1 MPNYE
6 CYSKEVSMI
15 KNRNEVTTFLNY
27 CLQNNKP
34 FFAYQLPKENVIHIG
49 VQKDAD
55 LCDYQCLNDLDGNK
69 GFVFSPFD
77 ADGIHKSWFIRS
89 DIDLEAS
96 EICADSFNL
105 LRDNRFSF
113 DNSSDLGVVF
123 ESSQEL
129 YYQQVKR
136 MINDLQQK
144 ALDKVILS
152 RIEVLDGI
160 GRSQATSSFLKL
172 TEAYDSAFV
181 FYVSIPG
188 VGTWI
193 GASPETLLSVNNNS
207 FETVAL
213 AGTQKIGNRLIDQ
226 IIWEEKEVNEQA
238 FVSRY
243 IENIFA
249 EHQLNEIDKEGPRTV
264 QAGNVVHL
272 KTSYRLPLKMNF
284 DQLSNFVKDLHPTP
298 AVCGLPKTKAI
309 TLIKKIEKHDR
320 EYYAGYLGPINSIT
334 DFSLFVNLRSMKVLE
349 NQMALF
355 VGGGITADSTP
366 EKEWEE
372 TCLKAQTLLNVITK

>member
-1 MPNYE
+1 
-6 CYSKEVSMI
+6 MI

-27 CLQNNKP
+27 CLQNNNP
-34 FFAYQLPKENVIHIG
+34 FFAYQLPKEKEIHVG

-55 LCDYQCLNDLDGNK
+55 LCDYQNLNELVENK

-77 ADGIHKSWFIRS
+77 TDGIHKAWCIRS

-96 EICADSFNL
+96 EIKTESIQLLGNEELSFV
-105 LRDNRFSF
+105 
-113 DNSSDLGVVF
+113 NSSDLGEVF
-123 ESSQEL
+123 GSSQAL
-129 YYQQVKR
+129 YYQQVKS
-136 MINDLQQK
+136 MIHDLQQK

-152 RIEVLDGI
+152 RIEILDGI
-160 GRSQATSSFLKL
+160 GRSKATSSFLKL

-188 VGTWI
+188 IGTWI
-193 GASPETLLSVNNNS
+193 GASPETLLSVNKDKI
-207 FETVAL
+207 ETVAL
-213 AGTQKIGNRLIDQ
+213 AGTQKIGNRLLDQ
-226 IIWEEKEVNEQA
+226 IHWEEKEVNEQA
-238 FVSRY
+238 FVSQY
-243 IENIFA
+243 IENIFE
-249 EHQLNEIDKEGPRTV
+249 EHQLNEIEREGPTTV

-298 AVCGLPKTKAI
+298 AVCGLPKKKAI
-309 TLIKKIEKHDR
+309 SLINKLEKHDR
-320 EYYAGYLGPINSIT
+320 EYYAGYLGPINSIKKI
-334 DFSLFVNLRSMKVLE
+334 SLFVNLRSMKVLE
-349 NQMALF
+349 NKMALY
-355 VGGGITADSTP
+355 VGGGITADSIP